1 MIVCWGMDTFSRTGL
16 SGRYISKTGRLMEC
30 EVGSN
35 VLQLTS
41 NIASIEQVSNAIDN
55 LLLLLPFLIWVLLL

>member
-1 MIVCWGMDTFSRTGL
+1 MIMSWGMSTFSRTGL
-16 SGRYISKTGRLMEC
+16 SGRYISNTGILSEG

-41 NIASIEQVSNAIDN
+41 NIASIEQISNAIDN
-55 LLLLLPFLIWVLLL
+55 LLLFLPFLIWILLL